1 MSSSWPQITYQ
12 QAKAAY
18 EAGQKLYLDGRIYL
32 VRRAL
37 RGDGVERSA
46 PGPEE
51 GPVLWV
57 TDERTLG
64 DHGLLLFPDGR
75 VVAK

>member
-1 MSSSWPQITYQ
+1 MTSVGPQVKYE

-18 EAGQKLYLDGRIYL
+18 EAGQKLFLEGRIYL

-37 RGDGVERSA
+37 RR
-46 PGPEE
+46 PEE
-51 GPVLWV
+51 GLVLWV

-64 DHGLLLFPDGR
+64 DHGLLLFPDGS
-75 VVAK
+75 VKAK

>member
-1 MSSSWPQITYQ
+1 MERESGSVTYN

-18 EAGQKLYLDGRIYL
+18 EAGQKIHVGDRAYL
-32 VRRAL
+32 VRPAL
-37 RGDGVERSA
+37 RGTGEKL
-46 PGPEE
+46 
-51 GPVLWV
+51 VLWI

-75 VVAK
+75 VERK

>member
-1 MSSSWPQITYQ
+1 MSGDWPQITYQ

-18 EAGQKLYLDGRIYL
+18 EAGQKLHLGGRVYL
-32 VRRAL
+32 VRPAL
-37 RGDGVERSA
+37 RDGAADDSTAGAEK
-46 PGPEE
+46 

-57 TDERTLG
+57 TDQRTLG
-64 DHGLLLFPDGR
+64 DHGLLLYPDGR